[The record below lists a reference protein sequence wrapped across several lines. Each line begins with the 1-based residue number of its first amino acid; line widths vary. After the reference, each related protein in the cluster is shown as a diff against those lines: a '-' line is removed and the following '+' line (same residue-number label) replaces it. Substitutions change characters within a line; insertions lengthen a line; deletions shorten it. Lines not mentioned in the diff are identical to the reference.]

1 MLKKRII
8 AFVAGLALLAA
19 VTGSGIVADE
29 LGLSV
34 TTPAHACQSGGHAG
48 GGC

>member
-1 MLKKRII
+1 MLKKRIV

-19 VTGSGIVADE
+19 VAGSGVVADS

-34 TTPAHACQSGGHAG
+34 TTSAHACESGGHAG